1 MSTLKE
7 HYAEELNARLAEWQ
21 AGSLEPP
28 FRFADMRTL
37 HAVTLALPVIALI
50 LGWFL

>member
-7 HYAEELNARLAEWQ
+7 QYAAELNVRLAEWQ
-21 AGSLEPP
+21 SGSLEPP
-28 FRFADMRTL
+28 FRFTDMRTL
-37 HAVTLALPVIALI
+37 HAITLALPVVALI